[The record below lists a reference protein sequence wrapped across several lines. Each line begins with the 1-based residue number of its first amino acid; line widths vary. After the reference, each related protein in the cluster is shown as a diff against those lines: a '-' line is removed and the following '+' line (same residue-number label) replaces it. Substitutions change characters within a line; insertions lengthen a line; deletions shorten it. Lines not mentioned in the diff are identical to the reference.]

1 MSGKCQHRISPAT
14 AGPLTGPTSCGPS
27 RPPYDIT
34 VLRDRQCPDR
44 LARRGCASKHLNRL
58 LQTSPLLTFLNSRGS
73 SCYLGHTSQDT
84 FTQFQPDLAAQGG
97 PSEPPA
103 NQVPWKRSL
112 NMVRGVR
119 TALTPTC
126 AGPSGV
132 KAEPYLQGCSDLL
145 AHPQVTEF
153 TESSQE
159 SRPAKESCES
169 NSHRQLFFLTEIQPG
184 ALKQQA
190 HIRKCVKKES
200 HDSDIWNSNE
210 APSEWKGGG
219 DRGLR
224 WQPRAGV

>member
-1 MSGKCQHRISPAT
+1 MLFGTQLTGHLHPVPARSGRAGRALGTTRQP
-14 AGPLTGPTSCGPS
+14 GPLETQPQYGTRCKDSTDAPTS
-27 RPPYDIT
+27 
-34 VLRDRQCPDR
+34 
-44 LARRGCASKHLNRL
+44 
-58 LQTSPLLTFLNSRGS
+58 
-73 SCYLGHTSQDT
+73 
-84 FTQFQPDLAAQGG
+84 
-97 PSEPPA
+97 
-103 NQVPWKRSL
+103 
-112 NMVRGVR
+112 
-119 TALTPTC
+119 

-159 SRPAKESCES
+159 SGRAKESCES
-169 NSHRQLFFLTEIQPG
+169 NSHRQLFFLTEIQPE

-200 HDSDIWNSNE
+200 HDSDVWNSNE

-224 WQPRAGV
+224 WQLRAGV